1 MPCRRRTTI
10 IATTRDRESES
21 AIMKPLIAIVGR
33 PNVGKSMLFNKL
45 VGQRL
50 SIVED
55 TPGVT
60 RDRLYAEA
68 EWRNRKFDL
77 VDTGG
82 IEPSADSQILAFMR
96 QQAEIA
102 IQHATVILFVCDIK
116 TGLTASDQEVANML
130 LRSQKPVVLAVNK
143 MDQVGITNPDIY
155 EFYNLGLGDP
165 IAVSAVHGHGTGDL
179 LDACMEYF
187 PPEDEEEEED
197 DVIKVAIIGKPNVG
211 KSSLVNRILGEQR
224 VIVSDMAGTTRD
236 AVDSYFENQK
246 GKYLF
251 IDTAGMR
258 KKSKVDDR
266 IEKFSVLRATMAIE
280 RADVCLIL
288 VDANEGVTE
297 QDTKVAGLAHEAGK
311 ACIIVVNKWDAIE
324 KDDKTMDHMRQ
335 DIRRDLSYMTYA
347 PIVFISALT
356 GQRVDRLFDLINY
369 VNDQA
374 SLRIT
379 TGMLNTV
386 LADATARVQPPTDK
400 GRRLKIYYMTQ
411 IGIKPPHFVCFCND
425 AKLFH
430 FSYQRYLENQIRST
444 FGLEGTPVR
453 LTIRQ
458 KSDKEG

>member
-1 MPCRRRTTI
+1 
-10 IATTRDRESES
+10 
-21 AIMKPLIAIVGR
+21 MKPLIAIVGR
-33 PNVGKSMLFNKL
+33 PNVGKSMMFNKL

-197 DVIKVAIIGKPNVG
+197 DVIKVAVIGKPNVG

-335 DIRRDLSYMTYA
+335 DIRRDL
-347 PIVFISALT
+347 
-356 GQRVDRLFDLINY
+356 
-369 VNDQA
+369 
-374 SLRIT
+374 
-379 TGMLNTV
+379 V
-386 LADATARVQPPTDK
+386 LLAV
-400 GRRLKIYYMTQ
+400 I
-411 IGIKPPHFVCFCND
+411 
-425 AKLFH
+425 
-430 FSYQRYLENQIRST
+430 
-444 FGLEGTPVR
+444 
-453 LTIRQ
+453 
-458 KSDKEG
+458 